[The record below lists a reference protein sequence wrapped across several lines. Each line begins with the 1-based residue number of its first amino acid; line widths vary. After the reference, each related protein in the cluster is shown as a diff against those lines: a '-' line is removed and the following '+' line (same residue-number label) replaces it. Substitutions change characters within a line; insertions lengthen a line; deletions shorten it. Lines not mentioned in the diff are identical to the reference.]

1 MVYAQLIHS
10 QLAAVLNFLCS
21 VPGPTGESALHFVLT
36 EWLSRQHVFYGAYEN
51 KVRFVLY
58 QVQSDP
64 GGFAL
69 TRLRAGIDVT
79 LALNLVLVQNHHGH
93 PVQGCLPQ
101 FYLET
106 APYNVF

>member
-51 KVRFVLY
+51 KVRV
-58 QVQSDP
+58 V
-64 GGFAL
+64 
-69 TRLRAGIDVT
+69 
-79 LALNLVLVQNHHGH
+79 
-93 PVQGCLPQ
+93 
-101 FYLET
+101 
-106 APYNVF
+106 